1 MKNIIL
7 SILGSLLCTSFLIG
21 FAIFLATAHIELMA
35 ISGSIIML
43 IIFYML
49 IKYMLD
55 EIKGE

>member
-7 SILGSLLCTSFLIG
+7 SLLCTSFLIG
-21 FAIFLATAHIELMA
+21 FAIFLATSHVELMA
-35 ISGSIIML
+35 ISGSIILL
-43 IIFYML
+43 IIFYIV